1 MSPDLKLKVVAEEI
15 KDILKKHDVAGAI
28 ALHLPGHGEHFI
40 HINTNYSC
48 AYIYEDNSI
57 HIYSKKEDYSSIQEQ
72 GEKQAKTANM
82 FKILTDLTARNFFAL
97 ETVSNTLDKTLNATH
112 SEEVYTSNKSKEN
125 GTN

>member
-28 ALHLPGHGEHFI
+28 ALHLPGYGEHFI
-40 HINTNYSC
+40 HINTSYSC

-82 FKILTDLTARNFFAL
+82 FKILTEVTARNFSVL
-97 ETVSNTLDKTLNATH
+97 EKVSDTLDKAVNAVH
-112 SEEVYTSNKSKEN
+112 SREIYTPNKSKEN